1 MSEAEEAVSA
11 KTGPVEISARL
22 DRLPGNPR
30 LWGWIA
36 RLSLGGFFEVYDLA
50 LTAFLSPLLV
60 KAGIFHKDASGLFG
74 LPDQAS
80 FAFLTMFGLFVGALG
95 FSGVADRYS
104 RRSVFLGSM
113 VWYAIATAIMGGQG
127 TSVGVCLWR
136 FVAGIGLGAELVV
149 VDCYLAEITP
159 KALRGRVFS
168 ISKFVQ
174 MCAVPTAGVLAHFFG
189 PHEWMGVA
197 GWRWMAFLPAGGAL
211 VVLAV
216 RRGVPESPRWL
227 AASGRIDQADS
238 IVRNLEEHV
247 VKRLGRPLPEPSPPH
262 ETLNAPVP
270 KKTQYRELFRFP
282 LRRRALMLI
291 VGTSASSIVFYGFAH
306 WVPTLL
312 EAQGVTVTKS
322 LLYSAMIGFSYP
334 LSPLIASLFSDRLE
348 RKWQIALTGL
358 LVVLFGQLFARQQS
372 PPVWIL
378 LGVLLTLASEMNST
392 AVHTYRAELF
402 PTHIR
407 AKAIGFIYS
416 FSRLSS
422 ALSNFIIGFM
432 LLHTGVQGV
441 FVFLALVMA
450 VSITVITVWGPR
462 TLGQSLDEIGMP
474 TAYERAS

>member
-1 MSEAEEAVSA
+1 MNAIAKPASVKAGPAGIAE
-11 KTGPVEISARL
+11 RL

-60 KAGIFHKDASGLFG
+60 RAGIFHKDASGLVG

-80 FAFLTMFGLFVGALG
+80 FAFLTMFGLFAGALG
-95 FSGVADRYS
+95 FSSVADRYS

-113 VWYAIATAIMGGQG
+113 VWYAIATAIMGGQN
-127 TSVGVCLWR
+127 TSLGVCLWR
-136 FVAGIGLGAELVV
+136 FVAGIGVGAELVV

-159 KALRGRVFS
+159 KALRGRAFS
-168 ISKFVQ
+168 ISKFAQ
-174 MCAVPTAGVLAHFFG
+174 MCAVPVAGVLAHFIG

-197 GWRWMAFLPAGGAL
+197 GWRWMALLPAAGAL
-211 VVLAV
+211 VVLVV

-227 AASGRIDQADS
+227 AASGQIDRADS
-238 IVRNLEEHV
+238 IVRNLEEYV
-247 VKRLGRPLPEPSPPH
+247 VRRLGEPLPEPSPRH
-262 ETLNAPVP
+262 ETLNAPVSSS
-270 KKTQYRELFRFP
+270 QYRDLFRVP

-322 LLYSAMIGFSYP
+322 LLYAALIGVAYP

-348 RKWQIALTGL
+348 RKWQIAITGL

-372 PPVWIL
+372 PRIWIL

-402 PTHIR
+402 PTRIR

-422 ALSNFIIGFM
+422 ALSNFVIGFM
-432 LLHTGVQGV
+432 LLKTGVQGV

-450 VSITVITVWGPR
+450 VSLSVIIVWGPR
-462 TLGQSLDEIGMP
+462 TLGQSLDEVDMP
-474 TAYERAS
+474 IACDKA

>member
-1 MSEAEEAVSA
+1 
-11 KTGPVEISARL
+11 
-22 DRLPGNPR
+22 
-30 LWGWIA
+30 
-36 RLSLGGFFEVYDLA
+36 
-50 LTAFLSPLLV
+50 
-60 KAGIFHKDASGLFG
+60 
-74 LPDQAS
+74 
-80 FAFLTMFGLFVGALG
+80 
-95 FSGVADRYS
+95 
-104 RRSVFLGSM
+104 
-113 VWYAIATAIMGGQG
+113 
-127 TSVGVCLWR
+127 
-136 FVAGIGLGAELVV
+136 
-149 VDCYLAEITP
+149 
-159 KALRGRVFS
+159 
-168 ISKFVQ
+168 
-174 MCAVPTAGVLAHFFG
+174 
-189 PHEWMGVA
+189 
-197 GWRWMAFLPAGGAL
+197 
-211 VVLAV
+211 
-216 RRGVPESPRWL
+216 
-227 AASGRIDQADS
+227 
-238 IVRNLEEHV
+238 
-247 VKRLGRPLPEPSPPH
+247 
-262 ETLNAPVP
+262 VP

-372 PPVWIL
+372 PPIWIL

-432 LLHTGVQGV
+432 LLKTGVQGV

-450 VSITVITVWGPR
+450 VSIIVITVWGPR

>member
-1 MSEAEEAVSA
+1 
-11 KTGPVEISARL
+11 
-22 DRLPGNPR
+22 
-30 LWGWIA
+30 
-36 RLSLGGFFEVYDLA
+36 
-50 LTAFLSPLLV
+50 
-60 KAGIFHKDASGLFG
+60 
-74 LPDQAS
+74 
-80 FAFLTMFGLFVGALG
+80 
-95 FSGVADRYS
+95 
-104 RRSVFLGSM
+104 
-113 VWYAIATAIMGGQG
+113 
-127 TSVGVCLWR
+127 
-136 FVAGIGLGAELVV
+136 LVV

-174 MCAVPTAGVLAHFFG
+174 MCAVPVAGVLARLIG
-189 PHEWMGVA
+189 PHEWIGVA
-197 GWRWMAFLPAGGAL
+197 GWRWMALLPAAGAL
-211 VVLAV
+211 VVLAI

-238 IVRNLEEHV
+238 IVRNLEESV
-247 VKRLGRPLPEPSPPH
+247 VKRLGEPLPEPSPRH
-262 ETLNAPVP
+262 ETLDAPVP
-270 KKTQYRELFRFP
+270 SSQYRDLFRFP
-282 LRRRALMLI
+282 LRRRTLMLI

-322 LLYSAMIGFSYP
+322 LLYSALIGVAYP

-348 RKWQIALTGL
+348 RKWQIAMTGL

-407 AKAIGFIYS
+407 AKAVGFIYS

-422 ALSNFIIGFM
+422 ALSHFVIGFM
-432 LLHTGVQGV
+432 LLHAGVRGV

-450 VSITVITVWGPR
+450 VSIVAITVWGPR
-462 TLGQSLDEIGMP
+462 TLGRSVDEIGMP
-474 TAYERAS
+474 VAPDNLLRAGGMPLLSRLRGRRRVDS